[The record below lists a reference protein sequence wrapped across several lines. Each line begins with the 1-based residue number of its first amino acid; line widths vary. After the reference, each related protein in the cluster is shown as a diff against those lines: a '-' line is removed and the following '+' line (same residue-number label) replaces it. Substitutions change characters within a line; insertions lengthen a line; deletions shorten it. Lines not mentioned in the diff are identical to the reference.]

1 MKCLIIAAGKGSRL
15 RLRSDSK
22 PLIPIW
28 GVPLIERVIRSAR
41 EFRCT
46 AAIFGALE
54 RCAEE
59 TGDTSLSGAV
69 RVLAGEGRAKA
80 ADIDGHFWI
89 DVDDSTTVRQAE
101 KALLADL
108 GDEPNDSRNIVT
120 QGEGR
125 STLRPYVL
133 NV

>member
-1 MKCLIIAAGKGSRL
+1 MKCFIIAAGKGSRP
-15 RLRSDSK
+15 RLRGDSK

-41 EFRCT
+41 EFRST
-46 AAIFGALE
+46 PAIFGALE

-59 TGDTSLSGAV
+59 SGDTSLSGAV
-69 RVLAGEGRAKA
+69 RVLTGEGRDKA
-80 ADIDGHFWI
+80 ADINGHFRI
-89 DVDDSTTVRQAE
+89 DADDPTTVRPTE

-120 QGEGR
+120 QGDGR
-125 STLRPYVL
+125 GTLRP
-133 NV
+133 